1 MPKRRKR
8 RQRLPQELVTATI
21 ESLSPEGR
29 GVAHVE
35 GKVVFVDFSLAGE
48 VVEFKYTRVSKKFD
62 EASAVNIITP
72 SADRVTPICEHFTV
86 CGGCSLQHQEHNAQ
100 VQSKQ
105 DALMHQFE
113 FLGQVK
119 PDQILPPLRGP
130 LKHYRQKARLGVKFV
145 AKKEKVLVGF
155 REKANSFLADI
166 LACPVLHESV
176 GLHISDLSALMIELD
191 AKQTIPQ
198 IEVAVDDNKTA
209 LVFRHLEDLS
219 EHDQLALIDYAK
231 KFDVQIMLQSG
242 GPDTIVPL
250 WPEAPQPL
258 SYCLEEQDVKIE
270 FQVNDFIQVNRQ
282 INQAMVT
289 NACQMLQLQ
298 ADDNVLDLF
307 CGLGNF
313 TLAMARQ
320 CNHVTGVEGTQ
331 SMVEKARENAR
342 LNKIEN
348 VQFYSADL
356 SKDIS
361 SEAWLYNAENT
372 QKYDKILLDPPRSGA
387 MEMLKYIGKLKA
399 SRLVYVS
406 CNPATLARDA
416 KVLVHDYGY
425 TLEQAGVM
433 DMFPHTSHVESIAL
447 FTKKI

>member
-1 MPKRRKR
+1 MSKRRKR
-8 RQRLPQELVTATI
+8 RQRLPEGLVKVTI

-48 VVEFKYTRVSKKFD
+48 VVEFKYIKISKKFD
-62 EASAVNIITP
+62 EAVAVNII
-72 SADRVTPICEHFTV
+72 SASPDRVTPVCQHFTV
-86 CGGCSLQHQEHNAQ
+86 CGGCSLQHQEHVAQ
-100 VQSKQ
+100 VNSKQ
-105 DALMHQFE
+105 DALMHQFQY
-113 FLGQVK
+113 LGQVQ
-119 PDQILPPLRGP
+119 PEHILPPLLGP
-130 LKHYRQKARLGVKFV
+130 LKHYRQKARLGVKYV
-145 AKKEKVLVGF
+145 PKKEKVLVGF

-176 GLHISDLSALMIELD
+176 GCHISDLSDLMMTLD

-198 IEVAVDDNKTA
+198 IEVAVDDSKTA
-209 LVFRHLEDLS
+209 LVFRHLEALS
-219 EHDQLALIDYAK
+219 EPDKLALIAYAK
-231 KFDVQIMLQSG
+231 KYNVQLMLQSG
-242 GPDTIVPL
+242 GPDTITPL
-250 WPEAPQPL
+250 WPESPPSL
-258 SYCLEEQDVKIE
+258 SYTLQDQNVTIE
-270 FQVNDFIQVNRQ
+270 FQVGDFTQVNSD

-289 NACQMLQLQ
+289 RALNMLELTPQ
-298 ADDNVLDLF
+298 DKVLDLF

-320 CNHVTGVEGTQ
+320 CAEVTGVEGAL
-331 SMVEKARENAR
+331 SMVVKARENAVR
-342 LNKIEN
+342 NNIQN

-361 SEAWLYNAENT
+361 TEPWLYAAGNR
-372 QKYDKILLDPPRSGA
+372 QKYNKILLDPPRSGA

-399 SRLVYVS
+399 SHIVYVS

-416 KVLVHDYGY
+416 AVLVHEHGY

-433 DMFPHTSHVESIAL
+433 DMFPHTTHVESIAL
-447 FTKKI
+447 FTK